1 VRLLNRTSRKLS
13 LTESGE
19 ALHERCR
26 AILDE
31 VSEAEALAS
40 SSAVKPRG
48 RLRINA
54 PLSFGVLHLAPL
66 WSAFMR
72 KYPDVELEV
81 SLIDRV
87 VDIVEEGYDLAIRIS
102 RAGSVSHVGRKLAT
116 SRNIVC
122 ASPDYVRQRGAPSA
136 PTDLKDHACIGYTY
150 SATADEW
157 RFTDGAGKPHA
168 VKVAAAMRTNNGDT
182 ARVMALAGQAIT
194 WQPTFL
200 IGEDLKAG
208 RLVPL
213 MPDYRMADIDI
224 LAVYPSRR
232 HLGAK
237 VRVTSCGL
245 DQAAVPA
252 QALDRSRSR
261 GSGRSRPSGRR
272 RRSCPSAARTCRAE
286 RSRSA
291 RRAVG
296 RGQHPALL
304 VQQHHARAGAL
315 LGRQAH
321 AVDHRLGLGLPVE
334 VDAQHAQD
342 LAIGLAALADG
353 GGVGGDRGV
362 VQGLDPLDVAGDEV
376 VARGGAH
383 RLAEP
388 GRVGDRGVAGG
399 GIAIGAAGGDD
410 PTPGVADPQ
419 VQIDGVGV
427 EDHPRRWLA

>member
-1 VRLLNRTSRKLS
+1 MIGARLDRLRAYEVFVTVVDKGSFTRAADALDTSPANVTRYVNELEAHLGVRLLNRTSRKLS

-182 ARVMALAGQAIT
+182 ARVMALAGQAT
-194 WQPTFL
+194 SGPGSRTSLQGGSAVGPPEL
-200 IGEDLKAG
+200 GLVAG
-208 RLVPL
+208 GQGV
-213 MPDYRMADIDI
+213 
-224 LAVYPSRR
+224 
-232 HLGAK
+232 
-237 VRVTSCGL
+237 
-245 DQAAVPA
+245 A
-252 QALDRSRSR
+252 QRFRSR
-261 GSGRSRPSGRR
+261 GW
-272 RRSCPSAARTCRAE
+272 A
-286 RSRSA
+286 
-291 RRAVG
+291 
-296 RGQHPALL
+296 
-304 VQQHHARAGAL
+304 
-315 LGRQAH
+315 
-321 AVDHRLGLGLPVE
+321 
-334 VDAQHAQD
+334 
-342 LAIGLAALADG
+342 
-353 GGVGGDRGV
+353 
-362 VQGLDPLDVAGDEV
+362 
-376 VARGGAH
+376 
-383 RLAEP
+383 
-388 GRVGDRGVAGG
+388 
-399 GIAIGAAGGDD
+399 
-410 PTPGVADPQ
+410 
-419 VQIDGVGV
+419 
-427 EDHPRRWLA
+427 